1 MLKENFNSGNLL
13 NLKTGLLEDFMG
25 KDKYYFWIN
34 QANKFD
40 ITNLN
45 LHPAGFSIEAAKSIL
60 ENFHSHVDKFKTKFE
75 RITVE
80 NFSFFVNHAALTD
93 GLFQVYTSVPRSG
106 DKFGYICLI

>member
-45 LHPAGFSIEAAKSIL
+45 LQPAGFSIEAAKSIL

-75 RITVE
+75 RITAE
-80 NFSFFVNHAALTD
+80 NFPFFVNHAALTD
-93 GLFQVYTSVPRSG
+93 GLFQVCTSVPRSG
-106 DKFGYICLI
+106 DKFGYFCLI

>member
-25 KDKYYFWIN
+25 KDKYYFLIN

-75 RITVE
+75 RITVKT
-80 NFSFFVNHAALTD
+80 F
-93 GLFQVYTSVPRSG
+93 LFLLIMLLSQMDCSKSIPLYPEVEISSVI
-106 DKFGYICLI
+106 FA

>member
-13 NLKTGLLEDFMG
+13 NLKTGLLEDFMREV
-25 KDKYYFWIN
+25 KYYLCIN

-45 LHPAGFSIEAAKSIL
+45 VHPAKFSIEAAKSIL

-75 RITVE
+75 RITAE
-80 NFSFFVNHAALTD
+80 NFPFFVNHAALTD
-93 GLFQVYTSVPRSG
+93 GLFQVCTSVPRSG
-106 DKFGYICLI
+106 DKFGYFCLI